1 MAGGTEG
8 GDSDAFDQNAVAIGT
23 NSSITKEKA
32 TTPRWRLPVT
42 PRSSSLR
49 PGGY

>member
-1 MAGGTEG
+1 MAGGPRG

-32 TTPRWRLPVT
+32 TTRE
-42 PRSSSLR
+42 R
-49 PGGY
+49 PSPEPQRG